1 MKDQAEKLR
10 ERIEKLRRKQKT
22 ITIAVVSGKGGVG
35 KSNFSLNF
43 ALGLAK
49 ENASVLL
56 FDMDIGMGNIDILMG
71 VAPNRTLVD
80 MFESNASLK
89 DIIEKGANNLSFIAA
104 GTGLSSI
111 FKLDQNKFERFITQF
126 EELIE
131 DYEYVIFDMSAGIT
145 DESMQFI
152 LASNEVF
159 VITTPEPTSITDAYA
174 VMKYIYLKESQTPYY
189 LVVNKAYNA
198 KQAQSTAN
206 RLGNT
211 VKRFLNKDVVILGD
225 LPEDRTVTKAVSHQ
239 MPFLLY
245 APDSN
250 VSRSMINIVER
261 YLKHRY
267 DESYPT
273 SSYTFISK
281 LRRYFSL

>member
-1 MKDQAEKLR
+1 
-10 ERIEKLRRKQKT
+10 
-22 ITIAVVSGKGGVG
+22 
-35 KSNFSLNF
+35 
-43 ALGLAK
+43 
-49 ENASVLL
+49 
-56 FDMDIGMGNIDILMG
+56 
-71 VAPNRTLVD
+71 
-80 MFESNASLK
+80 
-89 DIIEKGANNLSFIAA
+89 
-104 GTGLSSI
+104 
-111 FKLDQNKFERFITQF
+111 
-126 EELIE
+126 
-131 DYEYVIFDMSAGIT
+131 
-145 DESMQFI
+145 
-152 LASNEVF
+152 SNEVF

-261 YLKHRY
+261 
-267 DESYPT
+267 
-273 SSYTFISK
+273 
-281 LRRYFSL
+281 